1 MKKKIIILGI
11 CLVLAAGTVAAVASG
26 AYNNQNIDIK
36 SALSKVFSSEKS
48 EKSLVQKDSV
58 QTDSISLNDDQNKSV
73 ISTDLSD
80 KAIALYPSNFY
91 SMVEILKSNISDTE
105 SIADILASYLYLR
118 DIYGLNNEQ
127 LEYIA
132 GLITNGADPN
142 SILDPVYAINPKSR
156 FGQAAR
162 YDKEMKDWWEA
173 TNEVNLWLH
182 NDLKA
187 PMDVSSTV
195 EIMDGT
201 AKITYQGTATS
212 LENENVEIYKEVVI
226 DFPVSANLEIEKTE

>member
-1 MKKKIIILGI
+1 MKKKVLWIIGVCIILISIWGI
-11 CLVLAAGTVAAVASG
+11 REIYL
-26 AYNNQNIDIK
+26 YNNHEVIITYSNENTEE
-36 SALSKVFSSEKS
+36 SHR
-48 EKSLVQKDSV
+48 SL
-58 QTDSISLNDDQNKSV
+58 
-73 ISTDLSD
+73 
-80 KAIALYPSNFY
+80 
-91 SMVEILKSNISDTE
+91 
-105 SIADILASYLYLR
+105 
-118 DIYGLNNEQ
+118 
-127 LEYIA
+127 
-132 GLITNGADPN
+132 
-142 SILDPVYAINPKSR
+142 PVYAINPKSR

-187 PMDVSSTV
+187 PMDVASTV

>member
-1 MKKKIIILGI
+1 M
-11 CLVLAAGTVAAVASG
+11 
-26 AYNNQNIDIK
+26 YNNPEVIITYSNENTEE
-36 SALSKVFSSEKS
+36 SHR
-48 EKSLVQKDSV
+48 SL
-58 QTDSISLNDDQNKSV
+58 
-73 ISTDLSD
+73 
-80 KAIALYPSNFY
+80 
-91 SMVEILKSNISDTE
+91 
-105 SIADILASYLYLR
+105 
-118 DIYGLNNEQ
+118 
-127 LEYIA
+127 
-132 GLITNGADPN
+132 
-142 SILDPVYAINPKSR
+142 PVYAINPKSR

-226 DFPVSANLEIEKTE
+226 DFRCPRIWKLRKQSK

>member
-1 MKKKIIILGI
+1 MKKKVLWIIGVCIILISIWGI
-11 CLVLAAGTVAAVASG
+11 REIYL
-26 AYNNQNIDIK
+26 YNNPEVIITYSNENTEE
-36 SALSKVFSSEKS
+36 SHR
-48 EKSLVQKDSV
+48 SL
-58 QTDSISLNDDQNKSV
+58 
-73 ISTDLSD
+73 
-80 KAIALYPSNFY
+80 
-91 SMVEILKSNISDTE
+91 
-105 SIADILASYLYLR
+105 
-118 DIYGLNNEQ
+118 
-127 LEYIA
+127 
-132 GLITNGADPN
+132 
-142 SILDPVYAINPKSR
+142 PVYAINPKSR

-162 YDKEMKDWWEA
+162 YDKEMKDW
-173 TNEVNLWLH
+173 WLH

>member
-1 MKKKIIILGI
+1 MALRSTGTGRISNGLGCLKKRQRFGKRTDIP
-11 CLVLAAGTVAAVASG
+11 G
-26 AYNNQNIDIK
+26 AYT
-36 SALSKVFSSEKS
+36 FSTLERGKANEEKS
-48 EKSLVQKDSV
+48 IMDNRGMYHTNQYMGYQGNLFVQQSRSNENTEESHRSL
-58 QTDSISLNDDQNKSV
+58 
-73 ISTDLSD
+73 
-80 KAIALYPSNFY
+80 
-91 SMVEILKSNISDTE
+91 
-105 SIADILASYLYLR
+105 
-118 DIYGLNNEQ
+118 
-127 LEYIA
+127 
-132 GLITNGADPN
+132 
-142 SILDPVYAINPKSR
+142 PVYAINPKSR

>member
-1 MKKKIIILGI
+1 M
-11 CLVLAAGTVAAVASG
+11 
-26 AYNNQNIDIK
+26 YNNPEVIITYSNENTEE
-36 SALSKVFSSEKS
+36 SHR
-48 EKSLVQKDSV
+48 SL
-58 QTDSISLNDDQNKSV
+58 
-73 ISTDLSD
+73 
-80 KAIALYPSNFY
+80 
-91 SMVEILKSNISDTE
+91 
-105 SIADILASYLYLR
+105 
-118 DIYGLNNEQ
+118 
-127 LEYIA
+127 
-132 GLITNGADPN
+132 
-142 SILDPVYAINPKSR
+142 PVYAINPKSR
-156 FGQAAR
+156 FGQVAR

-195 EIMDGT
+195 EIVDGT

>member
-1 MKKKIIILGI
+1 M
-11 CLVLAAGTVAAVASG
+11 
-26 AYNNQNIDIK
+26 YNNPEVIITYSNENTEE
-36 SALSKVFSSEKS
+36 SHR
-48 EKSLVQKDSV
+48 SL
-58 QTDSISLNDDQNKSV
+58 
-73 ISTDLSD
+73 
-80 KAIALYPSNFY
+80 
-91 SMVEILKSNISDTE
+91 
-105 SIADILASYLYLR
+105 
-118 DIYGLNNEQ
+118 
-127 LEYIA
+127 
-132 GLITNGADPN
+132 
-142 SILDPVYAINPKSR
+142 PVYAINPKSR

-226 DFPVSANLEIEKTE
+226 DFPVSANLEIEKQSKIEMSERSERKRGSVYEEN

>member
-1 MKKKIIILGI
+1 MKKKVLWIIGVCIILISIWGI
-11 CLVLAAGTVAAVASG
+11 REIYL
-26 AYNNQNIDIK
+26 YNNPEVIITYSNENTEE
-36 SALSKVFSSEKS
+36 SHR
-48 EKSLVQKDSV
+48 SL
-58 QTDSISLNDDQNKSV
+58 
-73 ISTDLSD
+73 
-80 KAIALYPSNFY
+80 
-91 SMVEILKSNISDTE
+91 
-105 SIADILASYLYLR
+105 
-118 DIYGLNNEQ
+118 
-127 LEYIA
+127 
-132 GLITNGADPN
+132 
-142 SILDPVYAINPKSR
+142 PVYAINPKSR
-156 FGQAAR
+156 FGQA
-162 YDKEMKDWWEA
+162 A